1 MAYNQNGRVASFI
14 AVNNGTVEGCAANVQ
29 FRTKTDGAGFVFE
42 NQGAIKNSVSVRCVK
57 GKRGKGFYYRNTG
70 NISVSAYLAG
80 ECAKRTDCGFVLTF
94 LTDEQVSASIFIPDN
109 ERFNVLIRVSTG
121 DYLSTVQNDGY
132 RVAVCSILES
142 IAHELTHYYQWVKD
156 HDCRFNEAQA
166 RAKAVRI
173 VSKYWDMRQTPCSFA
188 N

>member
-1 MAYNQNGRVASFI
+1 MKDI
-14 AVNNGTVEGCAANVQ
+14 W
-29 FRTKTDGAGFVFE
+29 KTDAVE
-42 NQGAIKNSVSVRCVK
+42 NTSVRLHFSK
-57 GKRGKGFYYRNTG
+57 GVHPQLRKEIMLFLRWIRREYVFPRKIDIQ
-70 NISVSAYLAG
+70 ISD
-80 ECAKRTDCGFVLTF
+80 EMFVLTF

-132 RVAVCSILES
+132 RVAVCSILGS

-173 VSKYWDMRQTPCSFA
+173 VSKSWDMRQTPCSFA

>member
-1 MAYNQNGRVASFI
+1 MKDI
-14 AVNNGTVEGCAANVQ
+14 W
-29 FRTKTDGAGFVFE
+29 KTDAVE
-42 NQGAIKNSVSVRCVK
+42 NTSVRLHFSK
-57 GKRGKGFYYRNTG
+57 GVHPQLRKEIMLFLRWIRRVYVFPRKVDIQ
-70 NISVSAYLAG
+70 ISD
-80 ECAKRTDCGFVLTF
+80 EMFVLTF

-132 RVAVCSILES
+132 RVAVCSILGS

-156 HDCRFNEAQA
+156 PDCRFNEAQA

-173 VSKYWDMRQTPCSFA
+173 VSKYWDMRQNPCSFA